1 MALVERL
8 MHWSTEPENRYIPV
22 HTFFPAVG
30 EIIAGAL
37 TVAQVKTFLAM
48 TAADEV
54 DFDALI
60 ALAPGTAA
68 GRALYLERVH
78 GVFILAYPPTVPG
91 YSTPTEV
98 RIKLGI

>member
-8 MHWSTEPENRYIPV
+8 MHWPTEPESRYIPV
-22 HTFFPAVG
+22 HHFFAAVG
-30 EIIAGAL
+30 EIVAGAL
-37 TVAQVKTFLAM
+37 TAAQVKSFLAM
-48 TAADEV
+48 TPADEV

-68 GRALYLERVH
+68 GQALYLERVH

-91 YSTPTEV
+91 YSTPTDV
-98 RIKLGI
+98 RVKLGI

>member
-8 MHWSTEPENRYIPV
+8 MHWPSEPENRFIPV
-22 HTFFPAVG
+22 HEFFAATG

-48 TAADEV
+48 TPADEV

-68 GRALYLERVH
+68 AQGLYLHRVH
-78 GVFILAYPPTVPG
+78 GVFILAARTYPQ
-91 YSTPTEV
+91 YSTPAEV
-98 RIKLGI
+98 RGKLGI